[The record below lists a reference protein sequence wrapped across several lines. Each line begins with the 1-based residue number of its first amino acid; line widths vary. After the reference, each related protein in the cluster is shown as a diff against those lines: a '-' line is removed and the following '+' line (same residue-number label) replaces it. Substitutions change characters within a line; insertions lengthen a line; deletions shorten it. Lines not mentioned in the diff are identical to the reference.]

1 MKHYLGDGAF
11 VKFDGY
17 ALELTTSNGLED
29 TNRIVLEPAVYSE
42 LLRYVAALQTAALP
56 SSAAEVPK

>member
-1 MKHYLGDGAF
+1 MKHYIGDGAF
-11 VKFDGY
+11 VAFDGY

-56 SSAAEVPK
+56 SGVEQESK